1 MSHPDRRTFLQSS
14 IAGAAALSLVPDSAF
29 GAPLRLRRETELIL
43 AGAGRQGRAI
53 VAEIAKIAG
62 AKIVAVVDPVESRR
76 ASTTRRAGDATGYAS
91 LSEALA
97 AHGSAAAV
105 IVASS
110 TPSHRVLVEEALA
123 AGKHVYVEAPL
134 AHTLEDGKA
143 IAAAASAHPDL
154 VVQTGLLGRVNPI
167 YKLANKFYKTGTLR
181 DTVALRSQWHKKITW
196 RSTARKPEDAPLV
209 NWRLDKETS
218 LGLAGEQGVHSFD
231 VFHWFLNE
239 YPESV
244 SGAGSVLLHKD
255 GREVADT
262 VQVRLNFKSGV
273 HGTFEGTLAN
283 SYEGSYEQLA
293 GSMGTMKLAWTAGWL
308 FKEADSP
315 TQGWEVYANRQ
326 QFHNERGITLIADA
340 TKLAAQDKL
349 KDGVGLPNDP
359 LYYGLE
365 TFLQAATEGAE
376 NECDANEGL
385 RALAVAVAAS
395 EAVKTNSTV
404 AVDRSV
410 FEGA

>member
-43 AGAGRQGRAI
+43 AGAGRQARAI
-53 VAEIAKIAG
+53 VAEVAKIAG
-62 AKIVAVVDPVESRR
+62 AKLVAVVDPVESRR
-76 ASTTRRAGDATGYAS
+76 SSTTRRAGEASGYPTLTQAQ
-91 LSEALA
+91 A
-97 AHGSAAAV
+97 AHRSAAAV

-143 IAAAASAHPDL
+143 IAAAAAAHPEL

-196 RSTARKPEDAPLV
+196 RANARRPEDEPLV

-218 LGLAGEQGVHSFD
+218 LGLAGEEGVHAFD
-231 VFHWFLNE
+231 VFHWFMNE
-239 YPESV
+239 YPVSV
-244 SGAGSVLLHKD
+244 SGAGAVLLHKD

-262 VQVRLNFKSGV
+262 VHVRLNFESGV
-273 HGTFEGTLAN
+273 QGTFEGTLAN

-308 FKEADSP
+308 FKEADAP

-349 KDGVGLPNDP
+349 KDGVGLPNEP

-376 NECDANEGL
+376 NYCDANEGL

-395 EAVKTNSTV
+395 EAVKSNSTV

-410 FEGA
+410 FEG